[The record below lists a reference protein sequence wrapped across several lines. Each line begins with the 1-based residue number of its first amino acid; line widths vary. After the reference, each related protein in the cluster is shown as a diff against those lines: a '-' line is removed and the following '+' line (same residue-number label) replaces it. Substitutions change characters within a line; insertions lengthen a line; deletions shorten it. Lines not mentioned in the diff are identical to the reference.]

1 MKRKLSLPGWRQPSD
16 SPFCR
21 IFGASSENMITEV
34 FGRQFGSE
42 ATLVFRS
49 PGRINLIGEHTDYN
63 EGFVLPAAVDRYVQV
78 AASKRNDDTISL
90 FAIQFNEAFE
100 VHIDDIKPIEDS
112 WTNYVLGVVDQ
123 LIKRGY
129 TIGGFN
135 MVVDGD
141 VPVGAGLSSSAAIEC
156 AVCSALNELFGLN
169 IEKFDIVKI
178 CQIAEHTYPGV
189 KCGIMDQFA
198 SVFGKKD
205 HALKLDCRSLDYEEV
220 PLKLEGYKIVL
231 LNTNV
236 KHSLGST
243 AYNTRRQ
250 ECATGVDM
258 VSKHKDGIHS
268 LRDVTV
274 EMLEQYVTEPLIHQ
288 RCRYVVEENI
298 RVMKAIEHMR
308 KGNIRGLGEQMY
320 RSHQG
325 LSKEYEVSCPELD
338 WLVEAVK
345 DNPDVAGARMMGG
358 GFGGCTINII
368 KEDAINALTERLA
381 KDYRKAMNKE
391 LTVYIATTS
400 NGTQNI
406 TEKTIV

>member
-1 MKRKLSLPGWRQPSD
+1 
-16 SPFCR
+16 
-21 IFGASSENMITEV
+21 MITEV

-78 AASKRNDDTISL
+78 AVSKRDDDIISM
-90 FAIQFNEAFE
+90 FAIQFNQSFD
-100 VHIDDIKPIEDS
+100 VHINEIKPIPDS

-129 TIGGFN
+129 HIGGFN

-156 AVCSALNELFGLN
+156 AVCNALSELFALN

-178 CQIAEHTYPGV
+178 SQIAEHTYPGV

-205 HALKLDCRSLDYEEV
+205 HALKLDCRSLEYEEV
-220 PLKLEGYKIVL
+220 PLKLDDYKIVL

-236 KHSLGST
+236 KHALGST

-250 ECATGVDM
+250 ECATGVAAIQ
-258 VSKHKDGIHS
+258 KHVDGVTS
-268 LRDVTV
+268 LRDVTI
-274 EMLEQYVTEPLIHQ
+274 EMLEQYVTDPLIHQ

-298 RVMKAIEHMR
+298 RVGKAIENMR
-308 KGNIRGLGEQMY
+308 RGNIKGLGEQMY

-338 WLVEAVK
+338 WLVDAVK
-345 DNPDVAGARMMGG
+345 GNPAVAGARMMGG

-368 KEDAINALTERLA
+368 KEDEIAALTARLA
-381 KDYRKAMNKE
+381 ADYRSTMNKE

-406 TEKTIV
+406 TEKIIA